1 MKRSILR
8 ILFFYFIVQTC
19 AAQSDNFSGQVSD
32 KEDSSPLIG
41 ASIILLHPADS
52 SIYKGT
58 TVDVNGAFAMNI
70 PDKGKYIL
78 KISYVGY
85 SDRFQ
90 NVEITDQ
97 PLVLGTISVSRSSKT
112 LKSVEV
118 EDKAPTAVQKG
129 DTTQYNANSYKTNP
143 DANAEDLITK
153 MSGITT
159 TDGKVQA
166 HGEDVKKVLVDGK
179 PFFGDDPNAVLK
191 NLPADVIDKIQVF
204 DQLSDQ
210 AKFTG
215 FNDGNTTKTIN
226 IITKPGMK
234 NGTFG
239 RLFAGY
245 GYDNVYKSGATVN
258 FFNGD
263 RRFTIMAQSNNIN
276 EQNFSAEDLAGVM
289 SSSGGGGNRG
299 GRPGMGGPGG
309 GSYRGYGDNNSSNF
323 LVNTKN
329 GIATT
334 HAFGINYTDKWNKK
348 TEISA
353 SYFLNSADNNADQ
366 SSKRQYVLPND
377 SGQVYNET
385 NLSRSL
391 NVNHRANVKLEWK
404 PDTMNSFTLK
414 PRFSLQQNDGKSLIA
429 GQTMIG
435 DTMLNSTD
443 NDYRSNV
450 QAYNINTEL
459 EYQHKFRKPGRTFAI
474 TINGAYNATDAS
486 SELYAANLFYSDTS
500 SVPSTLDQQSELIKE
515 GKSVGANINYTEPL
529 FNAKNMIQFSYV
541 NSFNFTENDKRTY
554 NFNTINNDYSDQ
566 DTVLSNVFKSDYT
579 SHKAG
584 ISYKFNGS
592 KANLNIG
599 VNYQMATLVADQS
612 FPYLFQ
618 MKKTFENFLPNAM
631 LRYNFS
637 SKKNLRL
644 HYRTQ
649 TVQPSNDQ
657 LQNVLNNTNPLQL
670 SIGNADLKQNYEQT
684 LFIRYSGTNTDKAS
698 SFFVMLAG
706 TYTLD
711 YITNSTFTASNDTVL
726 DGIALTRG
734 AQLIK
739 PVNMDGYINLRSFL
753 TYGFPISKIKTNL
766 NVNANAIFTRTPG
779 LINNEINTSD
789 AMNYGLGL
797 TFSSNI
803 SKQVDFT
810 LSSNSSYNIT
820 ENSLNKNL
828 NATYLNQ
835 TSKFRFNVIL
845 LKQLVVNTDLT
856 HQYYTGLSD
865 GFNQNFLL
873 WNAALGYKFLKDQQ
887 AEIRFSVNDILKQN
901 TSVTRNSTETYIE
914 DVQNTALQQYYMLTF
929 TYNIKVFKQK
939 APEDK

>member
-1 MKRSILR
+1 M
-8 ILFFYFIVQTC
+8 LFFLIIRIGNAQT
-19 AAQSDNFSGQVSD
+19 ADLSGRITD
-32 KEDSSPLIG
+32 KEDGSTLIG
-41 ASIILLHPADS
+41 ASIVLLNPSDS
-52 SIYKGT
+52 SLYKGT
-58 TVDVNGAFAMNI
+58 TVDADGSFGLEV
-70 PDKGKYIL
+70 PEKGKYIL
-78 KISYVGY
+78 KISYIGY
-85 SDRFQ
+85 ADLFR
-90 NVEITDQ
+90 NIELTGQ
-97 PLVLGTISVSRSSKT
+97 PLNIGTIAVSRSSQL
-112 LKSVEV
+112 LKGVEV
-118 EDKAPTAVQKG
+118 EDKSPTAVQKG

-153 MSGITT
+153 MSGITSQ
-159 TDGKVQA
+159 DGKVQA

-239 RLFAGY
+239 RLYAGY

-263 RRFTIMAQSNNIN
+263 RRLTIMAQSNNIN

-289 SSSGGGGNRG
+289 SSSGGNNRG
-299 GRPGMGGPGG
+299 GGRPQGQGG
-309 GSYRGYGDNNSSNF
+309 GGYRGYGDNSSSNF

-353 SYFLNSADNNADQ
+353 SYFLNSTDNNADQ
-366 SSKRQYVLPND
+366 TSKRQYVLPND
-377 SGQVYNET
+377 SGQVYTES

-391 NVNHRANVKLEWK
+391 NINHRANLKLEWK
-404 PDTMNSFTLK
+404 PDTLNSFTLK
-414 PRFSLQQNDGKSLIA
+414 PKFSLQQNDGKSLIA

-443 NDYRSNV
+443 NDYRSVV

-459 EYQHKFRKPGRTFAI
+459 EYQRKFRKTGRTFSI
-474 TINGAYNATDAS
+474 TLNGAYNATDAG

-500 SVPSTLDQQSELIKE
+500 SVPSTLDQHAELTKE
-515 GKSVGANINYTEPL
+515 GKSIGANFSYTEP
-529 FNAKNMIQFSYV
+529 FNSKNMIQFSYV

-599 VNYQMATLVADQS
+599 AHYQTAMLVADQT
-612 FPYLFQ
+612 FPYLFRL
-618 MKKTFENFLPNAM
+618 KKSFDNFLPNAM

-637 SKKNLRL
+637 SKKNLRF

-684 LFIRYSGTNTDKAS
+684 MFMRYSGTNTDKAT
-698 SFFVMLAG
+698 SFFAMFAG

-711 YITNSTFTASNDTVL
+711 YITNSTFTASNDTTL
-726 DGIALTRG
+726 DGISLTRG

-739 PVNMDGYINLRSFL
+739 PVNMDGYFNLRSFL

-766 NVNANAIFTRTPG
+766 NINANVIFTRTPG

-820 ENSLNKNL
+820 ENSLSKNM

-835 TSKFRFNVIL
+835 TSKLRFNVIFL
-845 LKQLVVNTDLT
+845 EQLVVNTDLT

-873 WNAALGYKFLKDQQ
+873 WNAALGYKFLKDRQ

-901 TSVTRNSTETYIE
+901 TSVSRNSTETYIE

-929 TYNIKVFKQK
+929 TYNIKVFRQK
-939 APEDK
+939 ALEDK